1 MFRFSKQTRQ
11 TSGLTVMALALAG
24 LLSACQ
30 AETGQSGQ
38 NASGKAKADTS
49 VKGSQQ
55 AASANPYLPLKVDI
69 KGINV
74 GKPATAEEIA
84 GWHIDV
90 RPDGH
95 GWPEGS
101 GTPADGEELYDE
113 KCASCHGTFGEGEGA
128 WPKLAGGIGT
138 IKTGSPEK
146 TVGSYWPYAS
156 TLLDYVH
163 RAMPFPSPHS
173 LSWDEAWSIAAYVLY
188 LNEIIT
194 DEDFVLS
201 KETFGTI
208 HMPNEDGFI
217 PDMRPDTP
225 QVRCMKDCRDPS
237 KMEIKVALLGY
248 CSGAEDCIEDEAA
261 KKDMD
266 PAQLVGKKVY
276 ETACKLCHEGGLGG
290 APKFGDADEWRKRAG
305 KGMETLV
312 KHAIEGFQGEAG
324 VMPPKGGQSQLSDEE
339 VAAAVKYMVEHS
351 Q

>member
-1 MFRFSKQTRQ
+1 VFRFSKKVKN
-11 TSGLTVMALALAG
+11 SGMLAGTALALAG

-30 AETGQSGQ
+30 AEIDAQPQAQKPVTDKAAEKAVESTGS
-38 NASGKAKADTS
+38 
-49 VKGSQQ
+49 
-55 AASANPYLPLKVDI
+55 PYRSLKVDI
-69 KGINV
+69 AGISV
-74 GKPATAEEIA
+74 GKPATPEEIA
-84 GWHIDV
+84 GWDIDV

-95 GWPEGS
+95 GWPDGS
-101 GTPADGEELYDE
+101 GTPAQGEGLYDE

-173 LSWDEAWSIAAYVLY
+173 LSWDEAWAISAYVLY

-201 KETFGTI
+201 KETFASV

-225 QVRCMKDCRDPS
+225 QERCMKDCVDPS
-237 KMEIKVALLGY
+237 KIEIKVALLGY
-248 CSGAEDCIEDEAA
+248 CSGAEDCIDNGASGKE
-261 KKDMD
+261 KPD

-276 ETACKLCHEGGLGG
+276 ESACKLCHEGGLGG
-290 APKFGDADEWRKRAG
+290 APKLGDVDEWRKRAE
-305 KGMETLV
+305 KGMDTLI

-324 VMPPKGGQSQLSDEE
+324 VMPPKGGQTQLSDED
-339 VAAAVKYMVEHS
+339 VAAAVRYMVEQS